1 MPHAYITAH
10 VLLRL
15 QAHWPVPQQVAPGLP
30 LQRFL
35 FSQLPSLLLP
45 PYYTAPASQQG
56 LAKLSAPLRRGLWRW
71 LQRSIVQQC
80 GLQEG
85 LLPSLPLQ
93 QDMLFYG
100 QVADAQWSSILQQ
113 QKQDGTLPAAA
124 TAAAAAALG
133 IVGASVST
141 AALSSMLC
149 LAPSAAAVCN
159 NASTSEERAS
169 CAQQRRSL
177 VGSGSKASKP
187 LLCGF
192 LRGRCTAAPAN
203 SSSSTLAS
211 STASR
216 DGRSIPCTQNQGT
229 SHSGDAQAREGSG
242 IYSRDNSS
250 SCASGRGN
258 GGSSSSSCAVVPL
271 FGEIERL
278 GKDCLLLRS
287 GGAVGADVVLYCT
300 GYNRSYEFLDEVLK
314 VRHCAACAACLTQC
328 ASEQHGV

>member
-1 MPHAYITAH
+1 
-10 VLLRL
+10 L

-45 PYYTAPASQQG
+45 PYYTAPASEQG
-56 LAKLSAPLRRGLWRW
+56 LAKLSSPLRRGLWRW

-80 GLQEG
+80 GLQGG

-93 QDMLFYG
+93 QDLLFYG

-133 IVGASVST
+133 IVDASVST
-141 AALSSMLC
+141 AALSSLLC

-159 NASTSEERAS
+159 NASTSDETGS
-169 CAQQRRSL
+169 CAQQRQSA

-203 SSSSTLAS
+203 STLAS
-211 STASR
+211 STALR
-216 DGRSIPCTQNQGT
+216 DGRSIICTQNQGT

-242 IYSRDNSS
+242 IYSRENSS
-250 SCASGRGN
+250 SCASGSGN
-258 GGSSSSSCAVVPL
+258 GSSSSSCAVVPL

-300 GYNRSYEFLDEVLK
+300 GYNRSYVFLDEVLQ
-314 VRHCAACAACLTQC
+314 VWFCAACVCL
-328 ASEQHGV
+328 G